1 MEIYDQDATQTK
13 KQPNSKRPKRL
24 VAATLSALALGGV
37 TYGAT
42 TAFASGE
49 SHGDIVP
56 KSQQAKDHKIELY
69 GRAEYPGDTLSHLA
83 VRLSKES
90 GIPVE
95 HIKPE
100 TIADLNDGIST
111 DPTDGVFQ
119 YDADK
124 GIGEPAR
131 AVIVN
136 YTPEQP
142 TPKQ

>member
-1 MEIYDQDATQTK
+1 MKIYDQDAPQTK
-13 KQPNSKRPKRL
+13 KEPNFKRRRI
-24 VAATLSALALGGV
+24 VAAALSAIVLGGAV
-37 TYGAT
+37 HGAN
-42 TAFASGE
+42 TAFASGDR
-49 SHGDIVP
+49 HGDIVP
-56 KSQQAKDHKIELY
+56 KSQQAKDNKIELY

-83 VRLSKES
+83 VRMSEES